1 MMVYISDMA
10 KSSALNTLLE
20 LSTTKADDAAK
31 RLGQANAAVKSEE
44 EKLRVL
50 QGYLDEYD
58 ERFKLSMSKGL
69 SPVMYQNYQQ
79 FMVKMQAAVNGQKQ
93 AVTNALKRVE
103 DARRKWQESEK
114 EKMSYTTLLRR
125 ADQTAKNKELK
136 RDQKDTDERAA
147 RLSYKRN

>member
-1 MMVYISDMA
+1 MA

-20 LSTTKADDAAK
+20 LSTTKAEEAAK

-44 EKLRVL
+44 EKLVVL
-50 QGYLDEYD
+50 QGYLNEYD
-58 ERFKLSMSKGL
+58 ERFKLSMTNGL

-79 FMVKMQAAVNGQKQ
+79 FMVKMQAAVTGQQ
-93 AVTNALKRVE
+93 QVVTNAIKRVE
-103 DARRKWQESEK
+103 DARRKWQDSER

-125 ADQTAKNKELK
+125 ADQTAKHKELK